1 MDNAFEW
8 YESNAAD
15 YEKDYKY
22 KARNGRCDKSVTPSA
37 CKTTG
42 YSDVTENSVN

>member
-22 KARNGRCDKSVTPSA
+22 KARNGRCDKSVTPSPA
-37 CKTTG
+37 KTTG
-42 YSDVTENSVN
+42 YSDVRANSVD